1 MGPYLRSETMNV
13 PIYVKV
19 EKYRDLVSVLKKIET
34 KLETVD
40 KTIEKINSLKEKEE
54 KQLKEWNDNIADVK
68 DRVSGITDAFQQG

>member
-1 MGPYLRSETMNV
+1 MNV